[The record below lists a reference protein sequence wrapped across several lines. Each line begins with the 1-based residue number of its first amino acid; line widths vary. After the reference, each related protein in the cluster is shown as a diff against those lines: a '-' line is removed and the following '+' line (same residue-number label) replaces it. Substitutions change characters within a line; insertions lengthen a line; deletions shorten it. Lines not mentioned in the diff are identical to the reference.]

1 MMTVVD
7 FTDVEDRDF
16 EPVPRGQYLVEI
28 TGAEERDGQEYPYLN
43 LELTIKEGPEGAE
56 GVEDRKLWD
65 ILSYSPKALW
75 KLKGF
80 LAVVGYDAED
90 LAGDFTVDP
99 AEYLGMEFLVQ
110 VTVGADRE
118 GTQRN
123 RVTRYFEA

>member
-1 MMTVVD
+1 MTVVD
-7 FTDVEDRDF
+7 FTDVEERDF
-16 EPVPRGQYLVEI
+16 DPVPRGQYLVEI

-43 LELTIKEGPEGAE
+43 FELTIKEGPENVE

-65 ILSYSPKALW
+65 ILSFSPKALW

-80 LAVVGYDAED
+80 LAVAGYDDDD
-90 LAGDFTVDP
+90 LAGDFDIDP